1 MQQLNL
7 SDEELAALAAL
18 NDGDELAPP
27 PSNQELFGEK
37 MEALQD
43 EYQTDQERYGKIV
56 SENQNKVESELQKKL
71 AARRQRRARKNIEEK
86 EKSVMV

>member
-7 SDEELAALAAL
+7 TDEELAKLAAL

-27 PSNQELFGEK
+27 PSNNELFGEQL
-37 MEALQD
+37 EALEN
-43 EYQTDQERYGKIV
+43 EYQTDMERYEKTLA
-56 SENQNKVESELQKKL
+56 ENQNKVQADLQSKL

-86 EKSVMV
+86 EKSAMS